1 MYAIILK
8 TASAK
13 METNQN
19 NTQVVKV
26 YLCNS
31 KSTHLFMFSSTFA
44 FKYKHV
50 FGKCLK
56 NIKNYV

>member
-1 MYAIILK
+1 MHAIILK

-13 METNQN
+13 TETNQK

-31 KSTHLFMFSSTFA
+31 KHTHLFMCSSAFA
-44 FKYKHV
+44 FMYKHV